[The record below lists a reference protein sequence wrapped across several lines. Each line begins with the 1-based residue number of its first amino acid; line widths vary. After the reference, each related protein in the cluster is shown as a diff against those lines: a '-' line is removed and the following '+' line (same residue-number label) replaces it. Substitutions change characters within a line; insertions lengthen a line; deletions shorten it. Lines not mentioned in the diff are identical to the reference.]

1 MATISKQILSGS
13 TQGTGIKLTD
23 SASSVNT
30 DPGYLIHTA
39 VSGTD
44 DIDEIWIWACNTN
57 TSTVVLTVEFGGTDV
72 DDNIKVAINPNETVL
87 VVPGL
92 PLQNGL
98 LVKGF
103 ASVVDKVNVFGY
115 ANRIDLQ

>member
-1 MATISKQILSGS
+1 MSTISKVLLSGS

-23 SASSVNT
+23 TSTSGNSDA
-30 DPGYLIHTA
+30 GYLIHTA
-39 VSGTD
+39 VSGTT
-44 DIDEIWIWACNTN
+44 DIDEIWVWACNTD
-57 TSTVVLTVEFGGTDV
+57 TSAAVLTVEFGGVDV
-72 DDNIKVAINPNETVL
+72 DDNIKYLIQPNETLL

-103 ASVVDKVNVFGY
+103 ASVANKVNVFGY
-115 ANRIDLQ
+115 VNRLDVS

>member
-1 MATISKQILSGS
+1 MATITKQLLSGS

-23 SASSVNT
+23 TSTSGNT
-30 DPGYLIHTA
+30 DAGYLIHTA
-39 VSGTD
+39 VSGTT
-44 DIDEIWIWACNTN
+44 DIDEIWIYACNTN
-57 TSTVVLTVEFGGTDV
+57 TSAEVLTIEFGGVDV
-72 DDNIKVAINPNETVL
+72 DDNIKVSINPDETVL

-103 ASVVDKVNVFGY
+103 ATVANKINVFGY
-115 ANRIDLQ
+115 VNRMDY